1 MLVEENKMG
10 KYVLNNDNYNEE
22 MIAKKIGGKAKSLI
36 QLKSLSIN
44 IPDFFVITTD
54 AFKDF

>member
-44 IPDFFVITTD
+44 IPDFFVITT
-54 AFKDF
+54 